1 MSKVPK
7 KGTIREFRRELTFDG
22 KYVCTGCFEDEGIRE
37 FIMIDVVQ
45 AQCSFCDE
53 SCGREPVARFTDVVE
68 HIQNCL
74 FHEYDDAVNWMY
86 LDSDTR
92 EPMNVIL
99 DASDVLEG
107 VGLKLPRDDGD
118 QLLEA
123 LIDELSE
130 ISWSEQN
137 PFGISPQDQIRD
149 SWERFCEVVK
159 HERRYFFE
167 DIEDGFEFDA
177 NSPGQILTRIF
188 EYAEEIELFETIPAD
203 KTLFRAR
210 YQKPGT
216 ALTTALDLGPPPVEA
231 ATQPNRMSP
240 PGIPM
245 FYASDEAETAL
256 RETVDR
262 NGTYA
267 LGFFKTLRDMT
278 ILNLKDL
285 PPTPSLF
292 QACSETSGPWNR
304 ILLRFLNHVAREIS
318 APIDRDNKVHIEY
331 VPTQVVTEFVR
342 SKVSTGDRRIDGI
355 KFESSLHAEHACYV
369 IFATQHDLVVPEN
382 DRWGLGL
389 KQWLKLID
397 VREVCASTEW
407 IFKRKSEPTRSS
419 KPELSLFDCRTLD

>member
-1 MSKVPK
+1 M
-7 KGTIREFRRELTFDG
+7 IREVPRELTFAD

-37 FIMIDVVQ
+37 FISTELVQ
-45 AQCSFCDE
+45 AQCSFCGE
-53 SCGREPVARFTDVVE
+53 FCGQDAVARFSEVVE
-68 HIQNCL
+68 HIKCCL

-99 DASDVLEG
+99 DASDVLES
-107 VGLKLPRDDGD
+107 VGLTLPRDHEDR
-118 QLLEA
+118 LYEA

-137 PFGISPQDQIRD
+137 PFGISPQDEIRT

-167 DIEDGFEFDA
+167 DFEDGFEIDA
-177 NSPGQILTRIF
+177 NSPGQILNKIF

-216 ALTTALDLGPPPVEA
+216 ELTTARDLGPPPVEA

-245 FYASDEAETAL
+245 FYASDVTETAL
-256 RETVDR
+256 RETVDK

-267 LGFFKTLRDMT
+267 VGLFKTLRDTT
-278 ILNLKDL
+278 ILNLTNL

-292 QACSETSGPWNR
+292 QACLETHDPWR
-304 ILLRFLNHVAREIS
+304 RTVLRFLNHVASEIS
-318 APIDRDNKVHIEY
+318 VPIDRDNKVHIEY

-355 KFESSLHAEHACYV
+355 KFESSLHPEHACYV
-369 IFATQHDLVVPEN
+369 IFATQHDLVVPEKN
-382 DRWGLGL
+382 RWVLGSD
-389 KQWLKLID
+389 QWLKL
-397 VREVCASTEW
+397 VEVYQVCASTEW
-407 IFKRKSEPTRSS
+407 RFESLPKRRDR
-419 KPELSLFDCRTLD
+419 DCQNCRYSTA